1 MIKERD
7 EEASKKSDD
16 ETEEER
22 GEEVEMR
29 IDKEGDDERD
39 IEKIEY
45 EV

>member
-1 MIKERD
+1 MMRERN
-7 EEASKKSDD
+7 EEASKNSDD

-39 IEKIEY
+39 IEKIKY